1 MSEERLRILKLIEE
15 KKVTAEEGLKL
26 LDALGDA
33 SEGSGVTPKWF
44 KVRVTKAGR
53 EKPTVNVNIPFSFLR
68 AAVKLGGKFQ
78 MMMPEDAK
86 EQLAEK
92 GIHLDAEGVDELE
105 RTFGSLAEHGQ
116 YKMVDVVDEDE
127 GDHVEVYI
135 E

>member
-26 LDALGDA
+26 LDALGEEREVGGTA
-33 SEGSGVTPKWF
+33 PKWF
-44 KVRVTKAGR
+44 KVRVTKAGK

-78 MMMPEDAK
+78 MMIGEEAREK
-86 EQLAEK
+86 LAEK
-92 GIHLDAEGVDELE
+92 NIHLDADGLEELE
-105 RTFGSLAEHGQ
+105 RMFGTLAEHGT
-116 YKMVDVVDEDE
+116 YKMVDVVDEDDGE
-127 GDHVEVYI
+127 HVEVFV

>member
-26 LDALGDA
+26 LDALGEEREA
-33 SEGSGVTPKWF
+33 GGIAPRWF
-44 KVRVTKAGR
+44 KVRVTKAGK
-53 EKPTVNVNIPFSFLR
+53 EKPTVNVNIPFSFIR

-78 MMMPEDAK
+78 MMIPEDAK
-86 EQLAEK
+86 EKMAEK
-92 GIHLDAEGVDELE
+92 GIRLDSEGVEELE
-105 RTFGSLAEHGQ
+105 RMFGSLAEHGQ

-127 GDHVEVYI
+127 GDHVEVFV